1 MKLHRGSVQPAG
13 KFLVVLFSAVVVI
26 SAGYSLF
33 TRPTSPHI
41 NNYNLSKNAAD
52 GYALSPLQMNEKFY
66 STFPDLK
73 SYVRGKEVFQPVFTS
88 LTGLEQLEQFTLDKK
103 RATAHLALA
112 KKAFEMVVQHSVLD
126 SKKKRWL
133 AYNFDFPLHQDPK
146 NTLKAPWHSAMAQ
159 GVAASFATRLYEA
172 THEKRYLTLANE
184 FINCLRDRI
193 SYKDLP
199 TSARFVTFQDRSNYF
214 WLEEYAGNN
223 PPMQVINGH
232 IFAIFGLY
240 DYWRVTK
247 DADVASLI
255 KEAATTIDHYFPDF
269 RNPGGVSWY
278 GIRVQDNPLAMSKKY
293 HMIVRAQLKVL
304 ASITQSDSFNKQS
317 ALLFKDYNQ
326 GGTTGFSTLETLIGR
341 K

>member
-1 MKLHRGSVQPAG
+1 
-13 KFLVVLFSAVVVI
+13 
-26 SAGYSLF
+26 
-33 TRPTSPHI
+33 
-41 NNYNLSKNAAD
+41 
-52 GYALSPLQMNEKFY
+52 MNEKFY

-112 KKAFEMVVQHSVLD
+112 KKAFEMVVQ
-126 SKKKRWL
+126 
-133 AYNFDFPLHQDPK
+133 
-146 NTLKAPWHSAMAQ
+146 HSAMAQ

-293 HMIVRAQLKVL
+293 HMIVTAQLKVL

>member
-1 MKLHRGSVQPAG
+1 MQLHRGSVQPAG

-112 KKAFEMVVQHSVLD
+112 KKAFEMVVQHS
-126 SKKKRWL
+126 
-133 AYNFDFPLHQDPK
+133 
-146 NTLKAPWHSAMAQ
+146 AMAQ

-223 PPMQVINGH
+223 PPMQVINGN

-293 HMIVRAQLKVL
+293 HMIVTAQLKVL